1 VPREQTKGRL
11 PIYLPRSMSS
21 LRIHAQTTTG
31 ETMPPF
37 SLLMRYDG
45 ELVPPE
51 VAEAL
56 SAVQGLQFMTGPE
69 SEANLQN
76 IPSGSYEFWPYRT
89 EDEAQSIAASADA
102 LLAPIQVNVRLGENK
117 IVVKFAGKPGAGH

>member
-1 VPREQTKGRL
+1 
-11 PIYLPRSMSS
+11 
-21 LRIHAQTTTG
+21 
-31 ETMPPF
+31 MPPF

-56 SAVQGLQFMTGPE
+56 SAMQGLQLMTGSG
-69 SEANLQN
+69 SEAHLQN

-102 LLAPIQVNVRLGENK
+102 HLPPIRVNVRVGENK
-117 IVVKFAGKPGAGH
+117 IVVKFAEKPGVWR